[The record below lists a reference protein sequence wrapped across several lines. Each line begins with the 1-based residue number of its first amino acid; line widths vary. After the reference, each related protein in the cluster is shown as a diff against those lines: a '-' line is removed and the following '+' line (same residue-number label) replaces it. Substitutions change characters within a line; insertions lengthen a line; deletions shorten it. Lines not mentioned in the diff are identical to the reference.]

1 MKIAIMGSGGIG
13 GYIGFKLAKAGH
25 EVVFI
30 ARGAHLKALQEKG
43 LTLRT
48 QDAEDHIE
56 VTAVQDTSLVGPV
69 DMILF
74 SVKLYDTV
82 QAAEMC
88 RAMMGDD
95 SFILT
100 LQNGVESVDLISDVV
115 GPGRTVGGSIYV
127 SANIESP
134 GIIRHNGG
142 NDLIRYGEIN
152 QSSRLEIVAQLLE
165 DAKLNG
171 LPTDDMQAM
180 LWEKFVL
187 LAVNAGLGAV
197 MDKGAKEMCA
207 NDDIRPLFIAG
218 LQEVVDVARAQDIAV
233 DGDVVATVM
242 AYMDNLPEGFD
253 LIASQLLDKRNG
265 KKLEL
270 EWLQGTLHRLGQ
282 KYGVPTPIHS
292 MAYLTLKPYVDG
304 KAV

>member
-13 GYIGFKLAKAGH
+13 GYLGFKMVKAGH
-25 EVVFI
+25 DVTFI
-30 ARGAHLKALQEKG
+30 ARGPHLTAMQDKG

-48 QDAEDHIE
+48 LDGEDH
-56 VTAVQDTSLVGPV
+56 VDVSAVQDTAEVGPV

-74 SVKLYDTV
+74 SVKLYDTTV
-82 QAAEMC
+82 AAEIC
-88 RAMMGDD
+88 RVMMDENT
-95 SFILT
+95 FILT
-100 LQNGVESVDLISDVV
+100 LQNGVESVDLISGVV
-115 GPGRTVGGSIYV
+115 GPNRTLGGSIYV

-134 GIIRHNGG
+134 GVIRHNGG
-142 NDLIRYGEIN
+142 NDLIRYGEMVKTA
-152 QSSRLEIVAQLLE
+152 RMEKVAKLLD
-165 DAKLNG
+165 DAGLNG
-171 LPTDDMQAM
+171 LPADDMRAM

-187 LAVNAGLGAV
+187 LTVNAGLGG
-197 MDKGAKEMCA
+197 MTDKSARQMCGD
-207 NDDIRPLFIAG
+207 DDIRPLFIAG

-233 DGDVVATVM
+233 DPDVVKTVM

-270 EWLQGTLHRLGQ
+270 EWLQGTVHRLGR

-292 MAYLTLKPYVDG
+292 MAYLALKPYVNG
-304 KAV
+304 TTV